1 MSVHSSRTLR
11 SGNRSGNRSG
21 IGFASRLTLMMTG
34 VVLLAVTSVAS
45 VLYVSYSN
53 SYTRVTLDELET
65 SGRLNVNSFLQ
76 WAQSRQDEM
85 QYLAS
90 LDAARFGDLDLLEQ
104 LLQRIADAQGFY
116 DTIFLVDTSGF
127 GVIGVEYAG
136 QQARILSPE
145 EAQAFAVADRD
156 WFQQAMRG
164 QNAFSQPVVSRATG
178 NTVSTVAI
186 PVRVGQQIVG
196 VMRGAVRVD
205 TILAR
210 VSELARGEGSEVYL
224 LDSNALPVTPARS
237 IQRMDQAVNTEAGQ
251 AIRAG
256 RNGVGQYS
264 NAAGIPVVG
273 SYNYMPLLGWGLVQ
287 ELRQD
292 VAFAELRS
300 VLITLLV
307 VTGIVLAL
315 SVFASLMLVRNVL
328 GTLGGDPEYAAD
340 VVRRVADGDLT
351 ETVVL
356 KAGDQHSLL
365 ASIATMQSS
374 LREMLDEVTR
384 YAEQVAAAA
393 TELTQVNDET
403 SRGIVDQNNRIDGTA
418 AAMNE
423 MTTTVEDVAG
433 NTQRAA
439 GSARQ
444 VSLDAASGREVV
456 VATVAAIKSLA
467 KDIENA
473 VRVVTELKSDSDKIG
488 SVSQVIQNI
497 AEQTNL
503 LALNAAIESARA
515 GESGR
520 GFAVVADEV
529 RSLASRTKESTTEI
543 QATIEK
549 LQSGAMRAEKVMQ
562 SSRDGATQMVD
573 RVAETDQALERITQ
587 GVLLIEEM
595 TQQIASA
602 AEQQTAA
609 AREINRNIHGISDV
623 AESTG
628 RSVEQSGEA
637 SESLATLAE
646 RLRGLVLKFRV

>member
-1 MSVHSSRTLR
+1 MSTDSSRTSRPGL
-11 SGNRSGNRSG
+11 
-21 IGFASRLTLMMTG
+21 GFGSRLTLMMAG
-34 VVLLAVTSVAS
+34 VVLVAVTAVAS
-45 VLYVSYSN
+45 LLYVSYSN
-53 SYTRVTLDELET
+53 SFTRVTLDELET
-65 SGRLNVNSFLQ
+65 SGSLNVNSFLQ
-76 WAQSRQDEM
+76 WAQARQDEM

-90 LDAARFGDLDLLEQ
+90 LDAARFGDLELLEQ

-116 DTIFLVDTSGF
+116 DAIFLVNTAGF
-127 GVIGVEYAG
+127 GVVGVEYDG
-136 QQARILSPE
+136 QARIMPRE

-164 QNAFSQPVVSRATG
+164 ENAFSQPVVSRATG

-205 TILAR
+205 TILSR
-210 VSELARGEGSEVYL
+210 VSELTMGEGSEAYL
-224 LDSNALPVTPARS
+224 LDSNAVPVTPARS

-256 RNGVGQYS
+256 RNGVGQYN

-273 SYNYMPLLGWGLVQ
+273 SYTFMPLLGWGLVQ
-287 ELRQD
+287 ELSQE

-300 VLITLLV
+300 VLITLLL
-307 VTGIVLAL
+307 VTGVVLAV
-315 SVFASLMLVRNVL
+315 SISASLMLVRRVL

-340 VVRRVADGDLT
+340 VVRRVAGGDLT
-351 ETVVL
+351 ETVQL
-356 KAGDQHSLL
+356 KDGDQRSLL
-365 ASIATMQSS
+365 ASIATMQGS
-374 LREMLDEVTR
+374 LREMMDEVTR

-393 TELTQVNDET
+393 TELTQVNDIT
-403 SRGIVDQNNRIDGTA
+403 SQGIVDQNNRIDGTA

-423 MTTTVEDVAG
+423 MTTTVEEVAG

-444 VSLDAASGREVV
+444 VSEDAESGRSV
-456 VATVAAIKSLA
+456 VAATVNAINALA

-473 VRVVTELKSDSDKIG
+473 VRVVTELKSDSDRIG

-549 LQSGAMRAEKVMQ
+549 LQSGALRAEKVMQ
-562 SSRDGATQMVD
+562 DSRDGATRMVD

-587 GVLLIEEM
+587 GVLLIEQM

-602 AEQQTAA
+602 AEQQTSA

-637 SESLATLAE
+637 SESLAALAE

>member
-1 MSVHSSRTLR
+1 MSIQSSRT
-11 SGNRSGNRSG
+11 SRSG

-34 VVLLAVTSVAS
+34 LVLVAVTAVAS
-45 VLYVSYSN
+45 LLYVSYSN
-53 SYTRVTLDELET
+53 SFTRVTLHELET
-65 SGRLNVNSFLQ
+65 SGSLNVNSFLQ
-76 WAQSRQDEM
+76 WAQARQDEM

-90 LDAARFGDLDLLEQ
+90 LDAARFGDLELLEQ
-104 LLQRIADAQGFY
+104 LLQRIADAQGYY
-116 DTIFLVDTSGF
+116 DTIFMVDTAGF
-127 GVIGVEYAG
+127 GVVGVEYSG
-136 QQARILSPE
+136 QARIMPRE
-145 EAQAFAVADRD
+145 EAQAFAVADRG

-164 QNAFSQPVVSRATG
+164 EDAFSQPVVSRATG

-186 PVRVGQQIVG
+186 PIMVGGQIVG

-205 TILAR
+205 TILSR
-210 VSELARGEGSEVYL
+210 VSELTMGEGSEAYL
-224 LDSNALPVTPARS
+224 LDSNAVPVTPARS
-237 IQRMDQAVNTEAGQ
+237 IQRMDQPVSTEAGQ

-256 RNGVGQYS
+256 RNGVGQYT
-264 NAAGIPVVG
+264 NAAGTPVVG
-273 SYNYMPLLGWGLVQ
+273 SYTFMPLLGWGLVQ
-287 ELRQD
+287 ELSQEI
-292 VAFAELRS
+292 AFAELRS
-300 VLITLLV
+300 VLVTLLV
-307 VTGIVLAL
+307 VTGVVLAL
-315 SVFASLMLVRNVL
+315 SISASLMLVRRVL

-340 VVRRVADGDLT
+340 VVRRVASGDLT
-351 ETVVL
+351 ETVEL
-356 KAGDQHSLL
+356 KAGDRRSLL
-365 ASIATMQSS
+365 ASIAIMQAS
-374 LREMLDEVTR
+374 LREMMDEVTR

-393 TELTQVNDET
+393 TELTQVNDIT
-403 SRGIVDQNNRIDGTA
+403 SQGIVDQNNRIDGTA

-423 MTTTVEDVAG
+423 MTTTVEEVAG

-444 VSLDAASGREVV
+444 VSEDAESGRSV
-456 VATVAAIKSLA
+456 VAATVTAIKALA

-473 VRVVTELKSDSDKIG
+473 VRVVAELKSDSDKIG

-549 LQSGAMRAEKVMQ
+549 LQSGALRAEKVMQ
-562 SSRDGATQMVD
+562 GSRDGATQMVD
-573 RVAETDQALERITQ
+573 RVAETDSALERITQ

-623 AESTG
+623 AVSTG

-637 SESLATLAE
+637 SESLAALAE

>member
-1 MSVHSSRTLR
+1 MSTHSSRTL
-11 SGNRSGNRSG
+11 
-21 IGFASRLTLMMTG
+21 GFASRLTLMMVS
-34 VVLLAVTSVAS
+34 VVLVAVVVVAS
-45 VLYVSYSN
+45 LLYVSYRN
-53 SYTRVTLDELET
+53 SYTRATLEELEI
-65 SGRLNVNSFLQ
+65 SGSLNVNSFLQ
-76 WAQSRQDEM
+76 WSLARQDEM
-85 QYLAS
+85 MYLAS
-90 LDAARFGDLDLLEQ
+90 LDAARFGELELLEQ
-104 LLQRIADAQGFY
+104 LLQRISDAQGYY
-116 DTIFLVDTSGF
+116 DTIFLVDTTGF
-127 GVIGVEYAG
+127 GVVGVEYNG
-136 QQARILSPE
+136 QFTRVLPRE
-145 EAQAFAVADRD
+145 EARAFAVADRD

-164 QNAFSQPVVSRATG
+164 ENAFSQPVVSRATG

-186 PVRVGQQIVG
+186 PIRVGQQIVG

-205 TILAR
+205 TILSR
-210 VSELARGEGSEVYL
+210 VSELARSEGSEAYL
-224 LDSNALPVTPARS
+224 LDSSALPVTSSGS
-237 IQRMDQAVNTEAGQ
+237 IQNMSQALNTEAGL

-256 RNGVGQYS
+256 RSGVGQYP
-264 NAAGIPVVG
+264 NAQGTPVVG
-273 SYNYMPLLGWGLVQ
+273 SYNFMPLLGWGLVQ
-287 ELRQD
+287 EVRQD

-300 VLITLLV
+300 VLVTLLA
-307 VTGIVLAL
+307 VTGVVLAVSI
-315 SVFASLMLVRNVL
+315 SVSLMLARSVAA
-328 GTLGGDPEYAAD
+328 TLGGDPEYAAE
-340 VVRRVADGDLT
+340 VVRQVASGDLT
-351 ETVVL
+351 REVEL
-356 KAGDQHSLL
+356 KAGDRDSLL
-365 ASIATMQSS
+365 ASIAAMQSS

-393 TELTQVNDET
+393 TELTQVNDLT
-403 SRGIVDQNNRIDGTA
+403 SQGIVDQNSRIDGTA

-423 MTTTVEDVAG
+423 MTTTVEDVAA

-444 VSLDAASGREVV
+444 VSQDAESGRQIVA
-456 VATVAAIKSLA
+456 ATVAAIQALA

-488 SVSQVIQNI
+488 SVSQVIHNI

-549 LQSGAMRAEKVMQ
+549 LQSGALRAERVMQ
-562 SSRDGATQMVD
+562 GSRDGATHMVD
-573 RVAETDQALERITQ
+573 KIAETDHALERITQ

-595 TQQIASA
+595 THQIASA

-637 SESLATLAE
+637 SESLASLAE
-646 RLRGLVLKFRV
+646 RLRGLVTRFRV

>member
-1 MSVHSSRTLR
+1 M
-11 SGNRSGNRSG
+11 
-21 IGFASRLTLMMTG
+21 MMTG
-34 VVLLAVTSVAS
+34 LVLLAVTSVAS
-45 VLYVSYSN
+45 VLYFSYSN
-53 SYTRVTLDELET
+53 SYSRVTLDELET
-65 SGRLNVNSFLQ
+65 SGRLNVNSFVQ

-237 IQRMDQAVNTEAGQ
+237 IQQMDQAVNTEAGQ
-251 AIRAG
+251 ATRAG

>member
-1 MSVHSSRTLR
+1 MSAHRSPTL
-11 SGNRSGNRSG
+11 
-21 IGFASRLTLMMTG
+21 GFASRLTLMMTS
-34 VVLLAVTSVAS
+34 VVLVAVVVVAGL
-45 VLYVSYSN
+45 LYVSYRN
-53 SYTRVTLDELET
+53 SFTRATLEELQT
-65 SGRLNVNSFLQ
+65 SGSLNVNSFLQ
-76 WAQSRQDEM
+76 WAQARQDEM
-85 QYLAS
+85 TYLAS
-90 LDAARFGDLDLLEQ
+90 LDAARFGQLELLEQ
-104 LLQRIADAQGFY
+104 LLQRISDSQGFY
-116 DTIFLVDTSGF
+116 DTIFLVDTTGSG
-127 GVIGVEYAG
+127 VVGVEFNG
-136 QQARILSPE
+136 QSTRVLPRDEARM
-145 EAQAFAVADRD
+145 FAVADRD

-164 QNAFSQPVVSRATG
+164 QSAFSQPVVSRATG

-205 TILAR
+205 TILSR
-210 VSELARGEGSEVYL
+210 VSELTRGEGSEAYL
-224 LDSNALPVTPARS
+224 LDSSAIPVTPSAS
-237 IQRMDQAVNTEAGQ
+237 IQTMSQAVTTEAAQ
-251 AIRAG
+251 AIRSG
-256 RNGVGQYS
+256 RSGVGQYA
-264 NAAGIPVVG
+264 NAQGIPVVG
-273 SYNYMPLLGWGLVQ
+273 SYNFMPLLGWGLVQ
-287 ELRQD
+287 EVRQD

-300 VLITLLV
+300 VLGTLLL
-307 VTGIVLAL
+307 VTGVVLAL
-315 SVFASLMLVRNVL
+315 SISASLMLARSVAS
-328 GTLGGDPEYAAD
+328 TLGGDPEYAAE
-340 VVRRVADGDLT
+340 VVRQVASGDLT
-351 ETVVL
+351 REVEL
-356 KAGDQHSLL
+356 KAGDRDSLL
-365 ASIATMQSS
+365 ASIAAMQAS

-393 TELTQVNDET
+393 TELTQVNDIT
-403 SRGIVDQNNRIDGTA
+403 SQGIVDQNGRIDGTA

-423 MTTTVEDVAG
+423 MTTTVEEVAA

-444 VSLDAASGREVV
+444 VSQDAESGREVV
-456 VATVAAIKSLA
+456 AATVAAIQALA

-473 VRVVTELKSDSDKIG
+473 VRVVTELKSDSDRIG

-549 LQSGAMRAEKVMQ
+549 LQSGAMRAERVMQ
-562 SSRDGATQMVD
+562 GSRDGATHMVEKIE
-573 RVAETDQALERITQ
+573 ETDHALERITQ

-595 TQQIASA
+595 THQIASA

-637 SESLATLAE
+637 SESLASLAE
-646 RLRGLVLKFRV
+646 RLRGLVTRFRV

>member
-1 MSVHSSRTLR
+1 MSVNSSRT
-11 SGNRSGNRSG
+11 SGSG
-21 IGFASRLTLMMTG
+21 IGFASRLTMMMTG
-34 VVLLAVTSVAS
+34 LVLVAVTAVAS
-45 VLYVSYSN
+45 LLYVSYSN
-53 SYTRVTLDELET
+53 SFTRVTLDELET
-65 SGRLNVNSFLQ
+65 SGSLNVNSFLQ
-76 WAQSRQDEM
+76 WAQARQDEM

-90 LDAARFGDLDLLEQ
+90 LDAARFGDLELLEH
-104 LLQRIADAQGFY
+104 LMQRIADSQGFY
-116 DTIFLVDTSGF
+116 DTIFLVDTAGF
-127 GVIGVEYAG
+127 GVVGVEYSG
-136 QQARILSPE
+136 QTRIMPRE
-145 EAQAFAVADRD
+145 EAQAFAVADRS

-164 QNAFSQPVVSRATG
+164 ENAFSQPVVSRATG

-186 PVRVGQQIVG
+186 PIQVGGQIVG

-205 TILAR
+205 TILSR
-210 VSELARGEGSEVYL
+210 VSELTMGQGSEAYL
-224 LDSNALPVTPARS
+224 LDSNAVPVTPARS
-237 IQRMDQAVNTEAGQ
+237 IQSMEQPVNTEAGQ

-256 RNGVGQYS
+256 RNGVGQYT
-264 NAAGIPVVG
+264 NAAGTPVVG
-273 SYNYMPLLGWGLVQ
+273 SYTFMPLLGWGLVQ
-287 ELRQD
+287 ELSQE
-292 VAFAELRS
+292 VAFAELRA
-300 VLITLLV
+300 VLITLLI
-307 VTGIVLAL
+307 VTGVVLAV
-315 SVFASLMLVRNVL
+315 SISASLMLVRRVL

-340 VVRRVADGDLT
+340 VVRRVASGDLT
-351 ETVVL
+351 ETVQL
-356 KAGDQHSLL
+356 KSGDQHSLL
-365 ASIATMQSS
+365 ASIAIMQAS
-374 LREMLDEVTR
+374 LREMMDEVTR

-393 TELTQVNDET
+393 TELTQVNDIT
-403 SRGIVDQNNRIDGTA
+403 SQGIVDQNNRIDGTA
-418 AAMNE
+418 AAMNQ
-423 MTTTVEDVAG
+423 MTTTVEEVAG

-444 VSLDAASGREVV
+444 VSEDAENGRSV
-456 VATVAAIKSLA
+456 VAATVTAIKSLA

-549 LQSGAMRAEKVMQ
+549 LQSGALRAEKVMQ
-562 SSRDGATQMVD
+562 GSRDGATQVVD
-573 RVAETDQALERITQ
+573 RVAETDHALERIAQ

-602 AEQQTAA
+602 AEQQTSA

-637 SESLATLAE
+637 SESLAALAE

>member
-1 MSVHSSRTLR
+1 MSTHSSRTL
-11 SGNRSGNRSG
+11 
-21 IGFASRLTLMMTG
+21 GFASRLTLMMAS
-34 VVLLAVTSVAS
+34 VVLVAVVVVAS
-45 VLYVSYSN
+45 LLYVSYRN
-53 SYTRVTLDELET
+53 SFTRATLDELET
-65 SGRLNVNSFLQ
+65 SGSLNVNSFLQ
-76 WAQSRQDEM
+76 WAQARQDEM
-85 QYLAS
+85 MYLAS
-90 LDAARFGDLDLLEQ
+90 LDAARFSQLELLEQ
-104 LLQRIADAQGFY
+104 LLQRISDAQGYY

-127 GVIGVEYAG
+127 GVVGVEYNG
-136 QQARILSPE
+136 QFTRVMPRDEAR
-145 EAQAFAVADRD
+145 AFAVADRD

-164 QNAFSQPVVSRATG
+164 ENAFSQPVVSRATG

-186 PVRVGQQIVG
+186 PIRVGQQIVG

-205 TILAR
+205 TILSR
-210 VSELARGEGSEVYL
+210 VSELTRGPGSEAYL
-224 LDSNALPVTPARS
+224 LDSSAIPVTPSAS
-237 IQRMDQAVNTEAGQ
+237 IQSMSQAVNTEAAQ

-256 RNGVGQYS
+256 RSGVGQYI
-264 NAAGIPVVG
+264 NAQGTPVVG
-273 SYNYMPLLGWGLVQ
+273 SYNFMPLLGWGLVQ
-287 ELRQD
+287 EVRQD

-300 VLITLLV
+300 VLVTLLA
-307 VTGIVLAL
+307 VTGVVLAL
-315 SVFASLMLVRNVL
+315 SISASLILARSVAS
-328 GTLGGDPEYAAD
+328 TLGGDPEYAAE
-340 VVRRVADGDLT
+340 VVRQVASGDLT
-351 ETVVL
+351 REVEL
-356 KAGDQHSLL
+356 KAGDRDSLL
-365 ASIATMQSS
+365 ASIAAMQAS

-393 TELTQVNDET
+393 TELTQVNDIT
-403 SRGIVDQNNRIDGTA
+403 SQGIVDQNSRIDGTA

-423 MTTTVEDVAG
+423 MTTTVEEVAA

-444 VSLDAASGREVV
+444 VSQDAESGREVV
-456 VATVAAIKSLA
+456 AATVAAIQALA

-473 VRVVTELKSDSDKIG
+473 VRVVTELKSDSDRIG
-488 SVSQVIQNI
+488 SVSQVIHNI

-543 QATIEK
+543 KSTIEK
-549 LQSGAMRAEKVMQ
+549 LQSGAMRAERVMQ
-562 SSRDGATQMVD
+562 GSRDGATYMVEKIE
-573 RVAETDQALERITQ
+573 ETDHALERITQ
-587 GVLLIEEM
+587 GVRLIEEM
-595 TQQIASA
+595 THQIASA

-637 SESLATLAE
+637 SESLASLAE
-646 RLRGLVLKFRV
+646 RLRGLVTRFRV